1 MLIMVGPS
9 ASGKTDI
16 VKKIVETSHMKKLVT
31 YTTRSMRY
39 GEVEGVDYN
48 FVTIDDFKEKLDN
61 GFFFEH
67 VIYNENYYGTALN
80 DIAPDRVVILEPNG
94 LKEYVAKAKDKI
106 KIVYLESTEET
117 RRKRMIERRD
127 QINVINQRLKGD
139 RLHFNDEI
147 KKLADWV
154 VDSETQTVTEVA
166 EQVLELYLPYSK

>member
-9 ASGKTDI
+9 ASGKTD
-16 VKKIVETSHMKKLVT
+16 HMKKLVT